1 MIREQIRLL
10 VERGDVTAQEY
21 KHVMRWVNREEQK
34 AILEALSFEALD
46 QIVNEAL
53 KNARPVVKAFSS
65 VMPIVEALAPELLRR
80 IKQQLSDNERSVLV
94 REMQK
99 EIDELKNRVEYIEST
114 VNALEVIEML
124 GENPKKI
131 TGQGSM
137 FDRIRKLAGH
147 R

>member
-21 KHVMRWVNREEQK
+21 KHVMRWVNREEQN

-53 KNARPVVKAFSS
+53 KNARSVVKAFSS
-65 VMPIVEALAPELLRR
+65 VMPIVETWAPELLRR

-99 EIDELKNRVEYIEST
+99 EIDELKDRVEYIEST

-124 GENPKKI
+124 GDNPKKI

-147 R
+147 G